1 MEKLF
6 EEFNPK
12 TLKEWN
18 DKIISDLRGKD
29 YESLIWE
36 SPEHIK
42 VAPVYNQES
51 TNKLKGDTTH
61 KHSDWEIE
69 QSLNKPTNKEI
80 LACLN
85 GGASALLLKNVPAQ
99 DLEAILENVLIQY
112 IQTSLHSTSIES
124 TLDAFITLIEKRNL
138 DKNSIKGSL
147 QYDPLMESLK
157 KGSFESNFWEG
168 FRSVQEKT
176 SSLSAFKSISIQGVE
191 YHNAGASATQEL
203 AFTLAQLS
211 EYLANNEY
219 LQTNKV
225 QISLGVSTNYFFEI
239 AKFRAM
245 RILWTQILKAYKK
258 DEYPLNLRAETGLRT
273 STVFDPHVNM
283 LRTTSQCMSAA
294 IGGANTINVNSFNA
308 AYKKDDDFAQRMAR
322 NISLILKEESYF
334 NKVSDPSA
342 GSYYIEYLSN
352 ELSLNAW
359 KLFQEIEAQGGW
371 MEAVKTNSIQERIE
385 QNAAEQ
391 EESLD
396 TGNTHLLGTSLY
408 PNTEEMMSAKMETS
422 IQKDF
427 VKGKDFRALNTKR
440 LSAQMDVE
448 RMAKEGNHA

>member
-18 DKIISDLRGKD
+18 EKIISDLKD
-29 YESLIWE
+29 KNYESLIWK
-36 SPEHIK
+36 SSEHIK
-42 VAPVYNQES
+42 VDPVYNQES

-69 QSLNKPTNKEI
+69 QSLNKPKNKEI

-85 GGASALLLKNVPAQ
+85 GGASALLLKDIPEQ

-112 IQTSLHSTSIES
+112 IQTSLESTSIES
-124 TLDAFITLIEKRNL
+124 SLNAFITLIEKRNL

-147 QYDPLMESLK
+147 HYDPLMESLK
-157 KGSFESNFWEG
+157 KGSFESNLWEK
-168 FRSVQEKT
+168 FSSLQEKT
-176 SSLSAFKSISIQGVE
+176 NSLSAFNSISIQGVE

-211 EYLANNEY
+211 EYLANNEH
-219 LQTNKV
+219 LQANKI
-225 QISLGVSTNYFFEI
+225 QISLGISTNYFFEI

-258 DEYPLNLRAETGLRT
+258 EETHLNLRAETGLRT
-273 STVFDPHVNM
+273 STVFDPYVNM

-294 IGGANTINVNSFNA
+294 LGGANTINVNSFNA
-308 AYKKDDDFAQRMAR
+308 AYKKEDDFAQRISR

-334 NKVSDPSA
+334 NKVIDPSA
-342 GSYYIEYLSN
+342 GSYYIEYLTN
-352 ELSLNAW
+352 ELSQNAW
-359 KLFQEIEAQGGW
+359 KLFQGIEAQGGW
-371 MEAVKTNSIQERIE
+371 MEAVKTNSIQESIE
-385 QNAAEQ
+385 RNAEEQ
-391 EESLD
+391 EESLK
-396 TGNTHLLGTSLY
+396 TGNTHLLGTNLY
-408 PNTEEMMSAKMETS
+408 PNREETMSSKIEIS

-440 LSAQMDVE
+440 LSTQMDVE
-448 RMAKEGNHA
+448 RLTKEENHA

>member
-51 TNKLKGDTTH
+51 TNKLKGDSTH

-157 KGSFESNFWEG
+157 KGTFESNLWEK

-176 SSLSAFKSISIQGVE
+176 NSLSAFKSISIQGVE

-211 EYLANNEY
+211 EYLANNEC

-245 RILWTQILKAYKK
+245 RILWSQILKAYKK
-258 DEYPLNLRAETGLRT
+258 EEYPLNLRTETGLRT
-273 STVFDPHVNM
+273 STIFDPYVNM
-283 LRTTSQCMSAA
+283 LRSTSQCMSAA
-294 IGGANTINVNSFNA
+294 LGGANTINVNSFNT
-308 AYKKDDDFAQRMAR
+308 AYKKEDDFAQRMAR

-334 NKVSDPSA
+334 NKVSDPAA

-371 MEAVKTNSIQERIE
+371 MKAVKTNFIQESIE
-385 QNAAEQ
+385 RNAAEQ
-391 EESLD
+391 KESLD
-396 TGNTHLLGTSLY
+396 TGNTHLLGTNLY
-408 PNTEEMMSAKMETS
+408 PNTEEEMSAKIEIS

-427 VKGKDFRALNTKR
+427 VKGKDFKALNTKR
-440 LSAQMDVE
+440 LSTQMDVE
-448 RMAKEGNHA
+448 RLAKEGNHA